1 MAMAG
6 ENPSF
11 PLGLFDFVGFLFP
24 SFFLAW
30 SAGEEGEPDKASDTA
45 RARFASSSHLFLG
58 LFSPPFLLL
67 LDYPHA
73 LIFSFTL
80 VYLLR

>member
-1 MAMAG
+1 MEGWRSSRWAMAMAG

-45 RARFASSSHLFLG
+45 RARFASSSHLSSTFFSL
-58 LFSPPFLLL
+58 LFSYFWI
-67 LDYPHA
+67 A
-73 LIFSFTL
+73 LML
-80 VYLLR
+80 